1 MTPVEYK
8 KYVKIVVYL
17 CSCSICN
24 KTPEIDYLDEIDFDL
39 LYEVSEKHM
48 LTSMIGQILQSICIS
63 SPKFDKAVAK
73 AQRKTIIL
81 NNDFR
86 NIVSE
91 FESSKIWYMPLKG
104 AVLKDL
110 YPGFAMREMADID
123 VLFDASR
130 ADDVKHIME
139 NLEFHVKSFGMK
151 NDDDYLKPPV
161 SNFEMHRQLFYDNE
175 YKVLNKYYENVKD
188 ILLIKDSD
196 NSFGYHLKAEDFYV
210 YMIAHEYK
218 HFISGG
224 TGLRSLLD
232 TYVFLK
238 SYNLD
243 MSYVSSETCKIGID
257 DFERSNRYLAIKLFS
272 NSELTEGERDM
283 LDYILSSGTFGTFEH
298 KVDNSVN
305 HSGRK
310 LNYIT
315 RRIIGPVRKDD
326 PYGKQ
331 FRIRYATFFNHPIL
345 LPFLPIYRLYNSIK
359 RNPKRLKREVEAVSK
374 VSKKKI

>member
-1 MTPVEYK
+1 MNNSENRQCIE
-8 KYVKIVVYL
+8 IVIYL
-17 CSCSICN
+17 CSCAINNISLDRN
-24 KTPEIDYLDEIDFDL
+24 KLANIDFNSIYD
-39 LYEVSEKHM
+39 VAKKHM
-48 LTSMIGQILQSICIS
+48 LTSMLGQVLQSNGIS
-63 SPKFDKAVAK
+63 TPKFDKAVAK
-73 AQRKTIIL
+73 AQSKFIVL
-81 NNDFR
+81 NNDLL
-86 NIVSE
+86 NVLSE

-123 VLFDASR
+123 VLFDSTR
-130 ADDVKHIME
+130 ADDVRRIME
-139 NLEFHVKSFGMK
+139 KLEFQVKNFGMK
-151 NDDDYLKPPV
+151 NDDDYLKPPF
-161 SNFEMHRQLFYDNE
+161 SNFEMHRQLFYDKGNIAL
-175 YKVLNKYYENVKD
+175 YNYYVNAKNN
-188 ILLIKDSD
+188 LLIKDPD
-196 NSFGYHLKAEDFYV
+196 NYFGYHLKAEDFYV

-257 DFERSNRYLAIKLFS
+257 EFERSNRYLSLKLFS

-298 KVDNSVN
+298 QVDNSVK

-345 LPFLPIYRLYNSIK
+345 LPFLPIYRLFNSIK

-374 VSKKKI
+374 ASKKKV